1 MKISLKDW
9 IRYRD
14 KLSRINKKAE
24 EEFVAW
30 INSMGGYEAIEGN
43 LVVEYAYGL
52 ATKYG
57 EASASLSALMYDA
70 TAELSKAIV
79 PVAEVAETATYK
91 EVARAIYG
99 AAKTSTESEYLGS
112 VVNRLVKQAGA
123 DTTLKNAKRD
133 GAQFAWVPA
142 GETCAFCITLA
153 SNGWQNMSKSALEG
167 NHASHI
173 HPNCDCTY
181 AVRFDNKT
189 SVAGYNPNVYK
200 RIYYSAEGSTPSAKI
215 NSIRRELYEEN
226 KDEINAQKR
235 ANYAEN
241 KEN

>member
-14 KLSRINKKAE
+14 KLSSINKKAE
-24 EEFVAW
+24 EEFIAW
-30 INSMGGYEAIEGN
+30 IESQGGYAAIDSK
-43 LVVEYAYGL
+43 LVVDYAYAL

-79 PVAEVAETATYK
+79 PAAEVAQTATYG
-91 EVARAIYG
+91 EVAKAIYG
-99 AAKTSTESEYLGS
+99 AVKTSETSEYLGS

-123 DTTLKNAKRD
+123 DTTLQNAKRD

-142 GETCAFCITLA
+142 GDTCAFCITLA
-153 SNGWQNMSKSALEG
+153 ANGWQYMSKSAQEG

-181 AVRFDNKT
+181 SVRFDNKT
-189 SVAGYNPNVYK
+189 TVEGYNPSTYK
-200 RIYYSAEGSTPSAKI
+200 KIYYSADGSNPTARI
-215 NSIRRELYEEN
+215 NSIRREQYAEEN
-226 KDEINAQKR
+226 DN
-235 ANYAEN
+235 
-241 KEN
+241 